1 MDSICNSCDVLKIN
15 IVRTASII
23 SFFNRNFDFKVPKLG
38 LTCQAYLVLLSVKS
52 IMWRFCLFRC
62 EFCLPFYCKFS
73 TSFLALQNLRAIRR
87 KISCLTHRSSNKWS
101 GHPKEL
107 SLIFW
112 IYQSLTVN
120 TFNFRFI
127 KVQRSISFATCICDP
142 NFNWY
147 VASHKSLSQ
156 LS

>member
-1 MDSICNSCDVLKIN
+1 MALRVNYEQVGSDMDSICNSCDVLKIN

-101 GHPKEL
+101 GHSQGIIPDIQDL
-107 SLIFW
+107 SE
-112 IYQSLTVN
+112 
-120 TFNFRFI
+120 FNCGHI
-127 KVQRSISFATCICDP
+127 
-142 NFNWY
+142 
-147 VASHKSLSQ
+147 
-156 LS
+156 